1 MVYRK
6 IKNCEAVFTSEQTFE
21 TVDDAMAE
29 QNPTSD
35 PTIKIDDVRVNN
47 SRVKKDTEEVKKNVL
62 GQ

>member
-6 IKNCEAVFTSEQTFE
+6 IKNCEAVFTSEQTLE

-29 QNPTSD
+29 QNPTSV
-35 PTIKIDDVRVNN
+35 PTIKIEDVRVNN

>member
-6 IKNCEAVFTSEQTFE
+6 IKNWEAVVTSEQTFE

-35 PTIKIDDVRVNN
+35 PTIKIDDIRVNN